1 MECPIVIFYTAL
13 KGGRVF
19 FFLVG
24 GGGSGVGI
32 NNFWWLSKWHGYR
45 RSVNQSTSLKLK
57 QVHLNNLEL
66 GTKFVSLV

>member
-32 NNFWWLSKWHGYR
+32 NNF
-45 RSVNQSTSLKLK
+45 
-57 QVHLNNLEL
+57 
-66 GTKFVSLV
+66 